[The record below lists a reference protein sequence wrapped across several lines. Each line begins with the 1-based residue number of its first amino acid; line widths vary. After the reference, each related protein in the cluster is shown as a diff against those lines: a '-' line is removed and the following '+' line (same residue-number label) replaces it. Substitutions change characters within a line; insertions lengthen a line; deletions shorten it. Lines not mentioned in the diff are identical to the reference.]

1 MKVSG
6 AGDSKQGEGRD
17 VKHFTSP
24 AAAAALLCARHG
36 EEDARK
42 IALEEQR
49 KAKRAR
55 SKRRFIF
62 WGEVETQIGNG
73 D

>member
-1 MKVSG
+1 MRASR
-6 AGDSKQGEGRD
+6 AGESKQVEGSD
-17 VKHFTSP
+17 VTHLMNP
-24 AAAAALLCARHG
+24 AAAVVVLCARHRG
-36 EEDARK
+36 AEARK

-55 SKRRFIF
+55 SKKRFIF